1 MKNRKKQFIV
11 VIIVVIAVLIA
22 CSLFIRY
29 WKPLHWV
36 HTVRAE
42 DISRMEVAVQPY
54 PNGDA
59 NTAYMDYP
67 EETFSSVTEIL
78 NSYQGSIKICPQT
91 TAGGYVAQYT
101 ITMADGKIHNIGNNG
116 SELYIDKIAYK
127 GNTKMLKQWL
137 ETIVEE
143 VDSPVPNGFWKID

>member
-1 MKNRKKQFIV
+1 MKKRKKKLAVIV
-11 VIIVVIAVLIA
+11 IVAVIAVVIYG
-22 CSLFIRY
+22 LFIRY
-29 WKPLHWV
+29 WKPLHWA

-42 DISRMEVAVQPY
+42 DISRIEVAVQPY

-59 NTAYMDYP
+59 NKAYMDYQ

-91 TAGGYVAQYT
+91 TVGGYVAQYT